1 MRRHPDRFDP
11 IDLALL
17 GQKPQG
23 DRRFHFEAEVA
34 ELTQGQRIGL
44 LIDGL
49 HRHRRGAA
57 LEPGLMVVQVRRHCA
72 RRRQH
77 LHGIGEAAAVTAHLR
92 ISGVAQ
98 VVDVGA
104 RQKHHD
110 RW

>member
-1 MRRHPDRFDP
+1 MRRHSHRFDP
-11 IDLALL
+11 IDLVLL

-23 DRRFHFEAEVA
+23 DGRFNFEAEVA
-34 ELTQGQRIGL
+34 ELTQGQCIRL
-44 LIDGL
+44 LVNGM
-49 HRHRRGAA
+49 HGHRRGTA
-57 LEPGLMVVQVRRHCA
+57 LEPGLVVIQVGRHRG

-77 LHGIGEAAAVTAHLR
+77 LHGIGETAAVTAHLR

-98 VVDVGA
+98 VVGVGA